1 MASLINSE
9 TSAVNFQNY
18 GIVINVL
25 NRILKLL
32 HELDMPDK
40 KAKFDE
46 NQAEIKTLT
55 LELLNSNLPLNE
67 GNIATLEDTL
77 ITYGGRGSRY
87 KDIWALVGPKDENP
101 FTVQADGSYGVGR
114 DSLFSID
121 SNNPEALVQ
130 NMPNKPHY
138 PDGNDYSP
146 GRFSGYSIAV
156 NSIKKKVID
165 FMKILPGGEEYLAA
179 NLNFA
184 GGRKK
189 RHKKLKSRKNKK
201 HNRGKKFKK
210 NIKKSRKNKRSKIQN
225 GGERHA
231 NFIRKD
237 GDAITLSNGFSN
249 LTANGDYHLVHQ
261 YDPVEVAHRAKQRKL
276 EQLQTWVSQ
285 TFPGQINAEGNL
297 NAVPQD
303 YVSGRSAA
311 NIYENHQQDLISL
324 VNWLND
330 PRDN

>member
-87 KDIWALVGPKDENP
+87 KDIWALVGPKDKNP

-121 SNNPEALVQ
+121 INNPDDLVQ
-130 NMPNKPHY
+130 NMPNKPYY

-146 GRFSGYSIAV
+146 GRFSGYSTAV

-189 RHKKLKSRKNKK
+189 RRKQRKSRKSRKGNKRK
-201 HNRGKKFKK
+201 PRKKKTK
-210 NIKKSRKNKRSKIQN
+210 RRKNKR
-225 GGERHA
+225 
-231 NFIRKD
+231 
-237 GDAITLSNGFSN
+237 
-249 LTANGDYHLVHQ
+249 
-261 YDPVEVAHRAKQRKL
+261 
-276 EQLQTWVSQ
+276 
-285 TFPGQINAEGNL
+285 
-297 NAVPQD
+297 
-303 YVSGRSAA
+303 
-311 NIYENHQQDLISL
+311 
-324 VNWLND
+324 
-330 PRDN
+330 